1 MKTLQW
7 VPLPLWPQSASPTG
21 AKEAEEHEQYWRST
35 QGDAR
40 FQRACPGLVC
50 FALSALL
57 PLRGLGDRWRA
68 RLRLLASCDGA
79 GETPAPR
86 PGDGV
91 RATAGRGAGEVIRE
105 RLRNAI
111 WRSCEVLNPCVGA
124 GETPAPRPGNGA
136 RDGTEDGGARV
147 FHTGNYWL
155 F

>member
-1 MKTLQW
+1 LR
-7 VPLPLWPQSASPTG
+7 VAG
-21 AKEAEEHEQYWRST
+21 RRS
-35 QGDAR
+35 
-40 FQRACPGLVC
+40 CEVLNPCV
-50 FALSALL
+50 
-57 PLRGLGDRWRA
+57 
-68 RLRLLASCDGA
+68 GA
-79 GETPAPR
+79 GETPALR

-105 RLRNAI
+105 RLRKAI

-124 GETPAPRPGNGA
+124 GETPAPQSGDGA

>member
-1 MKTLQW
+1 MDWTMVTFGTVGNDALDAGDCLRTCWTLG
-7 VPLPLWPQSASPTG
+7 SAAG
-21 AKEAEEHEQYWRST
+21 EVIRE
-35 QGDAR
+35 
-40 FQRACPGLVC
+40 
-50 FALSALL
+50 
-57 PLRGLGDRWRA
+57 
-68 RLRLLASCDGA
+68 RLRVADRRSCEVLNPCVGA
-79 GETPAPR
+79 GETPALR

-124 GETPAPRPGNGA
+124 GETPAPQSGDGA